1 MKPIQKQTGEIKLN
15 RENPQFGYFLS
26 FARRE
31 CSKSTRLHPSQM
43 RKATKQ
49 PDCTVPKCGRQQ
61 NNRIAPFA
69 GGESSKSTGLHPSRA
84 ANAAKRQN
92 CTLRGRR
99 KQQNNRI
106 VPFARRESLNNE
118 YYGLFA
124 KDNGLQTIKL
134 TRNQYQVHSNF

>member
-1 MKPIQKQTGEIKLN
+1 MKPIQKQPGDIKLSC
-15 RENPQFGYFLS
+15 EDPQSRYFLA

-31 CSKSTRLHPSQM
+31 SSKATGLHPS
-43 RKATKQ
+43 RGAKAAK
-49 PDCTVPKCGRQQ
+49 QQ
-61 NNRIAPFA
+61 NCTLRCARKQEINRIIPFA
-69 GGESSKSTGLHPSRA
+69 GGESSKSTGLHLSRA

-134 TRNQYQVHSNF
+134 TRN

>member
-31 CSKSTRLHPSQM
+31 
-43 RKATKQ
+43 
-49 PDCTVPKCGRQQ
+49 
-61 NNRIAPFA
+61 
-69 GGESSKSTGLHPSRA
+69 
-84 ANAAKRQN
+84 
-92 CTLRGRR
+92 
-99 KQQNNRI
+99 
-106 VPFARRESLNNE
+106 SLNNE

-124 KDNGLQTIKL
+124 KDNGLHTIKL

>member
-31 CSKSTRLHPSQM
+31 CSKSTRLHPS
-43 RKATKQ
+43 RSAK
-49 PDCTVPKCGRQQ
+49 
-61 NNRIAPFA
+61 
-69 GGESSKSTGLHPSRA
+69 
-84 ANAAKRQN
+84 AAKQQN
-92 CTLRGRR
+92 CTLRGAR
-99 KQQNNRI
+99 KQEINRI
-106 VPFARRESLNNE
+106 VPFAGGECLNNE

>member
-61 NNRIAPFA
+61 NKRIALFP
-69 GGESSKSTGLHPSRA
+69 
-84 ANAAKRQN
+84 NAE
-92 CTLRGRR
+92 G
-99 KQQNNRI
+99 
-106 VPFARRESLNNE
+106 PE
-118 YYGLFA
+118 
-124 KDNGLQTIKL
+124 TIKL
-134 TRNQYQVHSNF
+134 AKAKIKYNLNF

>member
-15 RENPQFGYFLS
+15 RENAQFGYFLS

-31 CSKSTRLHPSQM
+31 CSKSTRLHPS
-43 RKATKQ
+43 RGAKAAK
-49 PDCTVPKCGRQQ
+49 QQ
-61 NNRIAPFA
+61 NCTLRGARKQEINRIVPFA

-92 CTLRGRR
+92 CTLRGKR

-106 VPFARRESLNNE
+106 VPFARRECLNNE

>member
-1 MKPIQKQTGEIKLN
+1 MKPIQKQPGDIKLSC
-15 RENPQFGYFLS
+15 EDPQSRYFLA

-31 CSKSTRLHPSQM
+31 SSKATGLHPS
-43 RKATKQ
+43 RGAKAAK
-49 PDCTVPKCGRQQ
+49 QQ
-61 NNRIAPFA
+61 NCTLRGARKQEINRIVPFA
-69 GGESSKSTGLHPSRA
+69 GGESSKSTGLHLSRA
-84 ANAAKRQN
+84 ANAVKRQN
-92 CTLRGRR
+92 CTLRGKR

-106 VPFARRESLNNE
+106 VPFARRECLNNE